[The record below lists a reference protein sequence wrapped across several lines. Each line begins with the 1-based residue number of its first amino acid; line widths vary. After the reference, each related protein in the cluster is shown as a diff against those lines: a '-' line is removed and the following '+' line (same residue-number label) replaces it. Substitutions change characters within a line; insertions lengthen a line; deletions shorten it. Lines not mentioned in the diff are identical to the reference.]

1 MYVLEHFFKNKSTIS
16 SWRVMVHSSVLT
28 GNKCYKVIGSQMSD
42 RKNYTAARD
51 DCRNSGGD
59 IASISSHIELGNI

>member
-1 MYVLEHFFKNKSTIS
+1 
-16 SWRVMVHSSVLT
+16 MVHSSVLT

-59 IASISSHIELGNI
+59 IASISSHIEQGNL